1 MNTLTFLLST
11 VIELYTMVLLLRIWM
26 QWAHCDFYNPFSQ
39 FVVKVTQP
47 IIGPLRRVI
56 PAMGPIDSA
65 SLLVAY
71 ILSFIKAIV
80 LFKVVTFLPII
91 WIAGLLILLKTIG
104 LLIFWVLLVMAIM
117 SWVSQ
122 GRSPIEYVL
131 IQLADPLLRPIRRL
145 LPAMGGIDFSPMIL
159 VLLLYVINMGV
170 AEVLQATG
178 NMLLPVAVDG
188 VMNAVTVN
196 DDGLVLRLYIQPKAS
211 RDSIVGLH
219 GDEVK
224 VAITA
229 PPVDGQANSHLVK
242 FLGKQFRVAKS
253 QVVIEK
259 GELGRH
265 KQIKIINPQQ
275 IPPEIAALI
284 N

>member
-91 WIAGLLILLKTIG
+91 WIAGLLILL
-104 LLIFWVLLVMAIM
+104 VMAIM

-178 NMLLPVAVDG
+178 NMLLP
-188 VMNAVTVN
+188 
-196 DDGLVLRLYIQPKAS
+196 GLWM
-211 RDSIVGLH
+211 
-219 GDEVK
+219 
-224 VAITA
+224 
-229 PPVDGQANSHLVK
+229 
-242 FLGKQFRVAKS
+242 
-253 QVVIEK
+253 
-259 GELGRH
+259 
-265 KQIKIINPQQ
+265 
-275 IPPEIAALI
+275 AL
-284 N
+284 

>member
-1 MNTLTFLLST
+1 
-11 VIELYTMVLLLRIWM
+11 
-26 QWAHCDFYNPFSQ
+26 
-39 FVVKVTQP
+39 
-47 IIGPLRRVI
+47 
-56 PAMGPIDSA
+56 
-65 SLLVAY
+65 
-71 ILSFIKAIV
+71 
-80 LFKVVTFLPII
+80 
-91 WIAGLLILLKTIG
+91 
-104 LLIFWVLLVMAIM
+104 
-117 SWVSQ
+117 
-122 GRSPIEYVL
+122 
-131 IQLADPLLRPIRRL
+131 
-145 LPAMGGIDFSPMIL
+145 
-159 VLLLYVINMGV
+159 
-170 AEVLQATG
+170 
-178 NMLLPVAVDG
+178 
-188 VMNAVTVN
+188 MNAVTVN

-229 PPVDGQANSHLVK
+229 AGCRPGQQSSVK

>member
-104 LLIFWVLLVMAIM
+104 LLIFWVLLVMGAAGYFLNKLGISFAPIVLGYVLGPTMERNFRTAIM
-117 SWVSQ
+117 ALKGDVSSVFT
-122 GRSPIEYVL
+122 RPIAMALLLVAVL
-131 IQLADPLLRPIRRL
+131 MLAGGPLLK
-145 LPAMGGIDFSPMIL
+145 
-159 VLLLYVINMGV
+159 
-170 AEVLQATG
+170 E
-178 NMLLPVAVDG
+178 
-188 VMNAVTVN
+188 
-196 DDGLVLRLYIQPKAS
+196 LRKLAGK
-211 RDSIVGLH
+211 
-219 GDEVK
+219 EK
-224 VAITA
+224 TA
-229 PPVDGQANSHLVK
+229 
-242 FLGKQFRVAKS
+242 
-253 QVVIEK
+253 
-259 GELGRH
+259 
-265 KQIKIINPQQ
+265 
-275 IPPEIAALI
+275 
-284 N
+284 

>member
-1 MNTLTFLLST
+1 M
-11 VIELYTMVLLLRIWM
+11 
-26 QWAHCDFYNPFSQ
+26 
-39 FVVKVTQP
+39 KVTQP

-170 AEVLQATG
+170 AEYYRQPEICCCG
-178 NMLLPVAVDG
+178 AVDG

-259 GELGRH
+259 ANL
-265 KQIKIINPQQ
+265 
-275 IPPEIAALI
+275 AATNKLKSLI
-284 N
+284 RNKSRQKSRR

>member
-1 MNTLTFLLST
+1 
-11 VIELYTMVLLLRIWM
+11 
-26 QWAHCDFYNPFSQ
+26 
-39 FVVKVTQP
+39 
-47 IIGPLRRVI
+47 
-56 PAMGPIDSA
+56 
-65 SLLVAY
+65 
-71 ILSFIKAIV
+71 
-80 LFKVVTFLPII
+80 
-91 WIAGLLILLKTIG
+91 
-104 LLIFWVLLVMAIM
+104 MAIM

-145 LPAMGGIDFSPMIL
+145 LPAMGGIDFCHDPRSAAVCHQYGCRRSI
-159 VLLLYVINMGV
+159 
-170 AEVLQATG
+170 TG
-178 NMLLPVAVDG
+178 NRKHAAAGAVDG
-188 VMNAVTVN
+188 VMSAVTVN